1 MNVNNNRPFTVA
13 PTNNGSS
20 SNYRSYEY
28 FDLDDIFEDDFFP
41 PGLDFS
47 DMLLPMESEQIF
59 DKSDQQLSMPSS
71 SVEPFPSSSSAAPN
85 FAAPSLHPSTGYV
98 KKEKKENDGSER
110 AYYPYNNNTKTE
122 GAPNKVIM
130 IPPQMPKQ
138 QLVYKCSST
147 NISDKKVAAVKVE
160 SDGGS
165 GPEQKKTTRLLRD
178 SSEDESKVER
188 RERNREHAKRSRIRK
203 RLLLDSLQDQ
213 LAAVRNEN
221 VKLRRL
227 VADKLPPAISQQVL
241 MDCTTE
247 ESSLLKLVSGDR
259 LESDSETVAAPCVQ
273 EVADNGQKLL
283 GSSIMGPGDLMF
295 SGSSAADSLLQGLDM
310 LQQGSKKPSPLTA
323 SLAHDHPLL
332 TSSIDALNQ
341 ANVRANAAKDGRDRK
356 LLMEPDYRL
365 MESLVISQQNFVLSD
380 PSLPDNPIVYCSD
393 GFCKLS
399 GYKRSEVV
407 GRNCRFLQ
415 GPGTDQG
422 AVDIIRQGV
431 LDGRD
436 ISVCLLN
443 YKADA
448 TPFWNQ
454 FFVAP
459 IKDEEGAV
467 VNYVGV
473 QCEVNTMPI
482 HEIKERV
489 KKLPIPT
496 DSYTMKQLNESS
508 TSR

>member
-13 PTNNGSS
+13 PTNSS
-20 SNYRSYEY
+20 NSNYRSYEY

-41 PGLDFS
+41 AGLDFS
-47 DMLLPMESEQIF
+47 DMILPPNAAHI
-59 DKSDQQLSMPSS
+59 DQLMMP
-71 SVEPFPSSSSAAPN
+71 PFPSSSFFQAPTAPSSSSASSSSSSSFPSSSSSSFPSSSAAQPY
-85 FAAPSLHPSTGYV
+85 PYV
-98 KKEKKENDGSER
+98 KLEKKEGDQRG
-110 AYYPYNNNTKTE
+110 YYNYDSNVSSS
-122 GAPNKVIM
+122 KVIM
-130 IPPQMPKQ
+130 IPPKMPTQ
-138 QLVYKCSST
+138 QLVYKS
-147 NISDKKVAAVKVE
+147 NNAAIGDKKPVIVKTE
-160 SDGGS
+160 DGNGS
-165 GPEQKKTTRLLRD
+165 EPKKQRILKD

-213 LAAVRNEN
+213 LAAVRTEN
-221 VKLRRL
+221 IKLRRL
-227 VADKLPPAISQQVL
+227 VVETLPPSVAQQVL

-247 ESSLLKLVSGDR
+247 ESNLLKLGSSDR
-259 LESDSETVAAPCVQ
+259 ESDGESI
-273 EVADNGQKLL
+273 L
-283 GSSIMGPGDLMF
+283 GSSGPIAYVKAQENFIGD
-295 SGSSAADSLLQGLDM
+295 GAGI
-310 LQQGSKKPSPLTA
+310 GVKKVSPLTSNIA
-323 SLAHDHPLL
+323 LHHPLL
-332 TSSIDALNQ
+332 TSSIDALNS
-341 ANVRANAAKDGRDRK
+341 AGGKAERDKKLLESNTKGNSSGGKIERERK

-415 GPGTDQG
+415 GPGTDQA

-431 LDGRD
+431 DDGRD

-459 IKDEEGAV
+459 IKDDNGQV

-508 TSR
+508 SR